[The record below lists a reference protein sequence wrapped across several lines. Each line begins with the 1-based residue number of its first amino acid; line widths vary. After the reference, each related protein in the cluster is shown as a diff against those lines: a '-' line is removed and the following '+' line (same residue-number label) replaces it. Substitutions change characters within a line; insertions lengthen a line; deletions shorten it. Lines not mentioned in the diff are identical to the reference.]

1 MDVASCLGPVVSKL
15 FGPMQ
20 RPELGP
26 EETKLVFKIHWQNC
40 HWRLE
45 KVIEKESKSR
55 VDLDVVLYSH
65 FTRLESITIGSVH
78 KLYRFAH
85 VQ

>member
-26 EETKLVFKIHWQNC
+26 EETKMVFKIHWQNF

-45 KVIEKESKSR
+45 KVIEKESKSGW
-55 VDLDVVLYSH
+55 
-65 FTRLESITIGSVH
+65 I
-78 KLYRFAH
+78 
-85 VQ
+85 